1 MLASQIVISVSIM
14 MDICTVS
21 FIAPIN
27 QEAVLFTHSAMTGG
41 KSKDR
46 ESVPKKGSR

>member
-1 MLASQIVISVSIM
+1 MLAFQSVVSILIM
-14 MDICTVS
+14 MGICIVS

-46 ESVPKKGSR
+46 ESVTKKGSR